1 MRTCAWSRV
10 KALPAAVRV
19 ATAAQRRVAVGGASV
34 APRATLALSTPYS
47 PSIPTPLYTTRRL
60 FSSSGS
66 SPEEPDKKDDDGDL
80 GGFRTRHERDAFEE
94 DQALQDRFYSFFGFL
109 SVMVD
114 ELKSD
119 LEGNAMTK
127 FVTKLD
133 RHAVCE
139 QYSGLAL
146 RLFYQNV
153 NPLLLKYQF
162 DLFDFAV
169 GVKDAF
175 LVAKEA
181 ASVTLDAA
189 IYPENYTTPEKIHE
203 LNEQRAV
210 VHDCFSDNMQR
221 YLKVAAKEQEL
232 FRQMNIKLE
241 TAAMSKLEVLRR
253 EIHDLR
259 TRIVYPDPAA
269 LHQEAKGGVI
279 ELTEQVDPAA
289 AGGRK
294 RRRSADERQR
304 DEDLRRYRPGAVI
317 ARVDVYFE
325 AAPIASDSAGAKK
338 DGSKTLP
345 VAEVWVFEGC
355 ISGHV
360 PLSWI
365 VTESYSVPA
374 LRR

>member
-1 MRTCAWSRV
+1 MY
-10 KALPAAVRV
+10 
-19 ATAAQRRVAVGGASV
+19 
-34 APRATLALSTPYS
+34 TP
-47 PSIPTPLYTTRRL
+47 RRL
-60 FSSSGS
+60 FSSGS
-66 SPEEPDKKDDDGDL
+66 SPEEPEKKDDDRDDDI
-80 GGFRTRHERDAFEE
+80 GGFRSRQERDAFEE
-94 DQALQDRFYSFFGFL
+94 DQAMQDRFYSFFGFL

-119 LEGNAMTK
+119 VDGNAMTK
-127 FVTKLD
+127 FVAKLD

-146 RLFYQNV
+146 KLFYQSI
-153 NPLLLKYQF
+153 NPLLLKYRF

-203 LNEQRAV
+203 LNEQREI

-241 TAAMSKLEVLRR
+241 TAAMSKLEIVRR
-253 EIHDLR
+253 EVHDVR

-279 ELTEQVDPAA
+279 ELTEQVDPAV
-289 AGGRK
+289 GGRK

-304 DEDLRRYRPGAVI
+304 DEDLRRYHPGAVI

-325 AAPIASDSAGAKK
+325 AAPTSSAKK

-374 LRR
+374 MRR

>member
-1 MRTCAWSRV
+1 M
-10 KALPAAVRV
+10 
-19 ATAAQRRVAVGGASV
+19 
-34 APRATLALSTPYS
+34 
-47 PSIPTPLYTTRRL
+47 
-60 FSSSGS
+60 FSSSSG
-66 SPEEPDKKDDDGDL
+66 PEEPEDKKNDRDDDNDL
-80 GGFRTRHERDAFEE
+80 SGFRSRQEKDAFEE

-114 ELKSD
+114 EMKGD
-119 LEGNAMTK
+119 LEGKAMGK
-127 FVTKLD
+127 FIAKVE

-139 QYSGLAL
+139 QFSGLSL
-146 RLFYQNV
+146 KLYYQSI
-153 NPLLLKYQF
+153 NPLLLKYNF
-162 DLFDFAV
+162 DLFDFAT

-203 LNEQRAV
+203 LNEQREV

-279 ELTEQVDPAA
+279 ELTEQVDPST
-289 AGGRK
+289 GRK
-294 RRRSADERQR
+294 KRRSADERQR
-304 DEDLRRYRPGAVI
+304 DEDLRRYHPGAVV

-325 AAPIASDSAGAKK
+325 AAPISSANN
-338 DGSKTLP
+338 GSKSLP

-360 PLSWI
+360 PLNWI

-374 LRR
+374 MRR